1 MKLQLTFALVLF
13 GLPLLA
19 QTRLK
24 PIVDGS
30 EKAAPAEV
38 KTFSP
43 PEEMEREHIAL
54 VQAMGFAYILETTKA
69 ALVKDA
75 SLPSAKERNFGV
87 LNAALRGL
95 ILLETR
101 TLNELSEK
109 HLIDNAEVTT
119 ATARIE
125 GLKAR
130 LEALPIEFGY
140 FI

>member
-1 MKLQLTFALVLF
+1 MKRQLAIALLLF

-30 EKAAPAEV
+30 EEAAPSQL
-38 KTFSP
+38 KTFTFSD
-43 PEEMEREHIAL
+43 EMEREHIAL
-54 VQAMGFAYILETTKA
+54 VQAIGFAYIIETVEA
-69 ALVKDA
+69 ALVRDA
-75 SLPSAKERNFGV
+75 SLPSAKERQFGI

-109 HLIDNAEVTT
+109 HLVDNAEVTT